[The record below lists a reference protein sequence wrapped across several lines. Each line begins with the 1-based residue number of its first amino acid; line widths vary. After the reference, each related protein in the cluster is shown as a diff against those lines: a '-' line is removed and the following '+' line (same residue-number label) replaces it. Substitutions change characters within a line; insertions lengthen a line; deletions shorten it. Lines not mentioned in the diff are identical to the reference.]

1 MYQGHA
7 PLGIIQFWSLFWN
20 AFFPESLEKGNA
32 ASECGKL
39 NVENRFC
46 GLQMVQFECT
56 QVIHPLVLFYFG
68 VLFLSAL
75 PHMQEKGNAACICQK
90 VVIYFAKIGFVNCKC
105 SDLNTP
111 GSYTIKCHS
120 HLGTILVCIFPA
132 CRERALFIVPLK

>member
-46 GLQMVQFECT
+46 GLQMVQFESPRVT
-56 QVIHPLVLFYFG
+56 QPFVSFTFG
-68 VLFLSAL
+68 STVGCPFILHAGTGKYCMW
-75 PHMQEKGNAACICQK
+75 PPKK
-90 VVIYFAKIGFVNCKC
+90 VEI
-105 SDLNTP
+105 
-111 GSYTIKCHS
+111 
-120 HLGTILVCIFPA
+120 
-132 CRERALFIVPLK
+132 